1 MRRIALVTRREVV
14 AGLTKKPFIIATA
27 IMLVLI
33 VAGAFVADY
42 FASQTAEETAVR
54 TIGVT
59 EDVAELAPLIRAS
72 GEALGVTIET
82 EDVAGRTAAETALAD
97 ESIDAFLSG
106 STDDLHLL
114 FQSATIVAITQ
125 AVTSAAQ
132 TQALSGEIT
141 SLGGDPALVARAVQG
156 ATPTISFVEDPAAI
170 EGPQYFVAMISVAL
184 LFFAL
189 INSGS
194 QIAIGVVEEKS
205 SRVVEILLATL
216 RPSQLFAGKVI
227 GNGIVGLLQ
236 VLLYALAFL
245 LVATVTGAL
254 AELEVNLGSQF
265 AWLLVWFLLGFAIYA
280 VLWGSLASLVSR
292 QEDIGTITAPV
303 TILMLVPFYT
313 AVFMV
318 PTNPDG
324 AAVRALSQIPFF
336 APFMMPMRT
345 GFSTVPLW
353 ELITAVAFCLV
364 AIPLLVWLA
373 AKVYHRGVLHTG
385 ARLTVREALTRRA

>member
-33 VAGAFVADY
+33 VAGAFVAEY

-114 FQSATIVAITQ
+114 FQSATIVAVTQ

-141 SLGGDPALVARAVQG
+141 SLGGDPALVAQAVQG

-265 AWLLVWFLLGFAIYA
+265 AWLLVWFLLGFALYA

>member
-265 AWLLVWFLLGFAIYA
+265 AWLLVWFLLGFALYA

>member
-265 AWLLVWFLLGFAIYA
+265 AWLLVWFLLGFALYA

-324 AAVRALSQIPFF
+324 AAVRVLSQIPFF

>member
-33 VAGAFVADY
+33 VAGAFVAEY

-245 LVATVTGAL
+245 LVAAVTGAL

-265 AWLLVWFLLGFAIYA
+265 AWLLVWFLLGFALYA

>member
-245 LVATVTGAL
+245 LVAAVTGAL

-265 AWLLVWFLLGFAIYA
+265 AWLLVWFLLGFALYA

-324 AAVRALSQIPFF
+324 AAVRVLSQIPFF

>member
-33 VAGAFVADY
+33 VAGAFVAEY

-245 LVATVTGAL
+245 LVAAVTGAL

-265 AWLLVWFLLGFAIYA
+265 AWLLVWFLLGFALYA

-324 AAVRALSQIPFF
+324 AAVRVLSQIPFF

>member
-141 SLGGDPALVARAVQG
+141 SLGGDPALVAQAVQG

-265 AWLLVWFLLGFAIYA
+265 AWLLVWFLLGFALYA

>member
-141 SLGGDPALVARAVQG
+141 SLGGDPALVAQAVQG

-265 AWLLVWFLLGFAIYA
+265 AWLLVWFLLGFALYA

-324 AAVRALSQIPFF
+324 AAVRVLSQIPFF

>member
-33 VAGAFVADY
+33 VAGAFVAEY

-265 AWLLVWFLLGFAIYA
+265 AWLLVWFLLGFALYA

>member
-245 LVATVTGAL
+245 LVAAVTGAL

-265 AWLLVWFLLGFAIYA
+265 AWLLVWFLLGFALYA

>member
-33 VAGAFVADY
+33 VAGAFVAEY

-72 GEALGVTIET
+72 GEALGVTIEA

-141 SLGGDPALVARAVQG
+141 SLGGDPALVAQAVQG

-265 AWLLVWFLLGFAIYA
+265 AWLLVWFLLGFALYA

-324 AAVRALSQIPFF
+324 AAVRVLSQIPFF

>member
-114 FQSATIVAITQ
+114 FQSATIVAVTQ

-141 SLGGDPALVARAVQG
+141 SLGGDPALVAQAVQG

-265 AWLLVWFLLGFAIYA
+265 AWLLVWFLLGFALYA

>member
-1 MRRIALVTRREVV
+1 VRRIALVTRREVV

-141 SLGGDPALVARAVQG
+141 SLGGDPALVAQAVQG

-265 AWLLVWFLLGFAIYA
+265 AWLLVWFLLGFALYA

-324 AAVRALSQIPFF
+324 AAVRVLSQIPFF